1 MLFTTTHGRNSSNL
15 GYPLPQKFLT
25 VGLVKISQ
33 VNLVVAGGGR
43 TFGSL
48 WPYTP
53 LAAAMQIKEESRN
66 APGGLRLKQT
76 AVESEDG
83 G

>member
-33 VNLVVAGGGR
+33 VNLVVAGGAD
-43 TFGSL
+43 L
-48 WPYTP
+48 WISMAIY
-53 LAAAMQIKEESRN
+53 
-66 APGGLRLKQT
+66 APGSSNANK
-76 AVESEDG
+76 
-83 G
+83 